1 MGDHDVRDRTDISR
15 LVTEFYRR
23 AFADD
28 LLGPVFVDIARM
40 DLAAHLPIMCDF
52 WETVLLRA
60 GTYRRNAFTVHVG
73 LHQRPELGAGG
84 LTADMFARWL
94 ALWSATV
101 DDLFAGPVADRAKT
115 QAGRIGESIHRRLHS
130 SRDRQPL
137 LIGDLGPGCEHTG
150 SERMINR
157 LSDVPTDA
165 AASAGTA
172 GAHHHAFPG
181 VAKAAPTIR
190 RDES

>member
-1 MGDHDVRDRTDISR
+1 MADHDIRDRTDIAR

-28 LLGPVFVDIARM
+28 LLGPIFVDIARM

-73 LHQRPELGAGG
+73 LHQRAELGADG
-84 LTADMFARWL
+84 LTAEMFARWL

-101 DDLFAGPVADRAKT
+101 DDLFTGPVAEHANL
-115 QAGRIGESIHRRLHS
+115 QATRIGASIHRRLHA

-137 LIGDLGPGCEHTG
+137 SIGDLSPGCEPPA
-150 SERMINR
+150 SEKIINR
-157 LSDVPTDA
+157 LSGVRA
-165 AASAGTA
+165 RSVSAGTT
-172 GAHHHAFPG
+172 GADDRAVLG
-181 VAKAAPTIR
+181 VAQATPTTWSV
-190 RDES
+190 ES